1 MAYRAAVITVSDKGF
16 RGERIDTSGPA
27 LCALL
32 KENGFEIACTA
43 IVPDEI
49 EAIREELLR
58 CADQLQIPL
67 ILTTGGTGFAER
79 DVTPEATKEV
89 ITRETPGIP
98 EAMRAESMRITPRG
112 CLSRSAAGIRGK
124 SLIINLPGSE
134 KAAKEN
140 LNAVLPALSHG
151 LKILASEGSADCAAE
166 AGKAAGSAAAAA
178 PSSDAD
184 ATNAAEPAPGT
195 GAAAMAAAA
204 PSSGADATNAAGPA
218 PGTGAAAASNS
229 ASAEDMSG
237 KRTPPSMD
245 RWMFEAKA
253 DFSARNIGMYLTHN
267 GKVRATPRAFVR
279 DGVQTSAPVTGMIFF
294 ADEEKVSLAVKE
306 TFKMDGVHYVRTWFN
321 KGHLN
326 VGDDIMFV
334 LIGGDTRPHTIA
346 ALEFLVGKIKS
357 ECVAEQELFS

>member
-1 MAYRAAVITVSDKGF
+1 MAYCAAVITVSDKGF
-16 RGERIDTSGPA
+16 RGERVDTSGPA

-43 IVPDEI
+43 IVPDET

-79 DVTPEATKEV
+79 DVTPEATKDV

-166 AGKAAGSAAAAA
+166 AGKAAGSA
-178 PSSDAD
+178 P
-184 ATNAAEPAPGT
+184 AAE
-195 GAAAMAAAA
+195 AAK
-204 PSSGADATNAAGPA
+204 TE
-218 PGTGAAAASNS
+218 NS
-229 ASAEDMSG
+229 AG